1 MVAGGALSGALLFAR
16 LLRNQTT
23 PPLESRV
30 RNRAALALG
39 VLVILVNLPLIVT
52 EVGYSARTFTPTWL
66 VLSGAFAAAGAS
78 IPWKRVRVVGAIAGT
93 FAAFAILSLAL
104 SVFVR
109 VRTAT
114 FNHAAAQWIAART
127 QDGSIVAV
135 CDVDRTVVN
144 PAPLGSFHLHEFH
157 GAWSSWIQYHTG
169 RRVEI
174 RRSGLRYWGSRCPD
188 LRGASLVISFPR
200 LVSELLPPE
209 RR

>member
-1 MVAGGALSGALLFAR
+1 
-16 LLRNQTT
+16 
-23 PPLESRV
+23 
-30 RNRAALALG
+30 
-39 VLVILVNLPLIVT
+39 
-52 EVGYSARTFTPTWL
+52 
-66 VLSGAFAAAGAS
+66 
-78 IPWKRVRVVGAIAGT
+78 
-93 FAAFAILSLAL
+93 LSLAL

>member
-1 MVAGGALSGALLFAR
+1 MSGALLFAR
-16 LLRNQTT
+16 LLRHQIT
-23 PPLESRV
+23 PPLEFRARV
-30 RNRAALALG
+30 AAALALG
-39 VLVILVNLPLIVT
+39 ILVLLVNLPLIVT

-66 VLSGAFAAAGAS
+66 VLCGALAALGAS
-78 IPWKRVRVVGAIAGT
+78 VPWKRVRAVGAVAGL
-93 FAAFAILSLAL
+93 FAAFAILSLTL

-109 VRTAT
+109 VRTAA
-114 FNHAAAQWIAART
+114 FNQAAAQWIAART
-127 QDGSIVAV
+127 QDGSIVAI

-157 GAWSSWIQYHTG
+157 GAWSSWIEYHTG

-174 RRSGLRYWGSRCPD
+174 RRSGQRYWGSRCPD

-200 LVSELLPPE
+200 LVSELLPKG